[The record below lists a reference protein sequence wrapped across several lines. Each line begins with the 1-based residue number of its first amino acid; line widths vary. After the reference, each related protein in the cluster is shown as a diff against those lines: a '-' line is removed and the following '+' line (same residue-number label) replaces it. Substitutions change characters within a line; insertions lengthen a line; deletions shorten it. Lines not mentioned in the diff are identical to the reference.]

1 MTSPIDF
8 MCAGC
13 LLVQHVSI
21 VFTEEKEPEK
31 KLFKVLVFFKRVVEG
46 EEVGKREVE
55 RNERRIAASPRVHI
69 YSNRECWKLLILI
82 QSRRDKRRRW
92 EKFPFHF

>member
-1 MTSPIDF
+1 M
-8 MCAGC
+8 
-13 LLVQHVSI
+13 QHVSI
-21 VFTEEKEPEK
+21 VFTEENEQEK
-31 KLFKVLVFFKRVVEG
+31 KLFELLVFFKRVVEG

-55 RNERRIAASPRVHI
+55 SKERRIAASPRVHI

-82 QSRRDKRRRW
+82 QSRSDKRRRW